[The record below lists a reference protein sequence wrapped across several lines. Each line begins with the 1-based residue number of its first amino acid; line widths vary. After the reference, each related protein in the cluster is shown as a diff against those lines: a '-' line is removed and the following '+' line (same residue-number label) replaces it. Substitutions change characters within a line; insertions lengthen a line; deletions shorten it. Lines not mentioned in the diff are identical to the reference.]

1 MNGGAEGR
9 ERERQRKLWR
19 GKRGLYLRV
28 QKINT
33 GPSAERPDK

>member
-1 MNGGAEGR
+1 MNGGRG
-9 ERERQRKLWR
+9 ERDRKLWR